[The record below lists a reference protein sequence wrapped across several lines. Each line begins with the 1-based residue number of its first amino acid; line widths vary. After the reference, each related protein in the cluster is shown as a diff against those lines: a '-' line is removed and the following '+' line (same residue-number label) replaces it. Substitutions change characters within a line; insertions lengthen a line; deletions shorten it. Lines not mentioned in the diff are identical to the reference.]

1 MPLAETATTPA
12 LFELAPTATDFSERR
27 RAESPEGDEIAWE
40 IAWATPSTPP
50 NEGVQEVSPIK
61 QAVAALSSP
70 VSPLISAGS
79 PDLGVCESSVRA
91 ELSPVP
97 PSLTPR
103 RLEDDMLSRAAELL
117 SRTEGLQHNIRSSH
131 QSGSS
136 PAPAAPVLPT
146 PSMSVDTDLIS
157 RAHLSLQSLS
167 DEAERLEY
175 KMHMQ
180 QRRISERAEYERAT
194 SERRATLTP
203 SGAAREVR
211 EEMEVLNRSLHEQLS
226 SIAPDGS
233 LPRSPNLYHPNSLGE
248 MGSSNGEGNG
258 ESSGG
263 GFRGGAMFSVGALR
277 ASGFLSGSRSSHSD
291 AHTVTARAAPVGSTP
306 SRAQPQRETIAP
318 LQMAWGSIDT
328 GRGRHE
334 VAAVQQREVASGR
347 LRELT
352 VHGLELTEAERT
364 EAERSAVQRAEAE
377 RSALARA
384 ERTPRSLPSSV
395 SAWPWGVWQL
405 LVACTVVP
413 AWLHLLPL
421 PYLAGA
427 AVKATIALHAGPL
440 VALHLSALTGYA
452 LLLAAALV
460 PAWRLWRPAALSV
473 LACIALL
480 LPHAVGAP
488 AALRLPL
495 QLERAFGAA
504 PSHVDAARRAPP
516 LFDARTWLQPPHR
529 CLHAAD
535 IVTRYA
541 SRTVVYRTHR
551 PARKA
556 NPTGQH
562 AATVPGGLALAEGPR
577 TLHSLG
583 ERAHRALLGN
593 TSTAASDRVPGELR
607 LTYFYPP
614 AHSRASHRRLSL
626 APSTANPP
634 VWPQLGVGTDV
645 VGGLPTSGVGRAVAG
660 HGMCAAPDPLASS
673 AAAGACVPL
682 DSTHARYH
690 RRSVSPH
697 RAPPLLVFLHGGGW
711 WTGERLGSSFACHL
725 RQAHSLGYA
734 VATVEYR
741 LLADGWEGQHMLD
754 DVLTA
759 IRYLRSR
766 SGPWGFSSRHL
777 VLLGASGGGHLAL
790 AAAYTLNAQ
799 LKRRVVRAVAALSA
813 ATDLSRSMVHE
824 PIGHGAWDEAE
835 VVRRLCGAGAEGG
848 TAGRETWW
856 QCDARLS
863 PTRLIGAHAPPTLLY
878 HPSHDEYHAL
888 GHAHALGRALQAA
901 GVPHVVLALPLMAS
915 MSEGGE
921 RSWPAQVVRYALH
934 HLLATVATQA

>member
-1 MPLAETATTPA
+1 M
-12 LFELAPTATDFSERR
+12 
-27 RAESPEGDEIAWE
+27 
-40 IAWATPSTPP
+40 
-50 NEGVQEVSPIK
+50 
-61 QAVAALSSP
+61 
-70 VSPLISAGS
+70 
-79 PDLGVCESSVRA
+79 
-91 ELSPVP
+91 
-97 PSLTPR
+97 
-103 RLEDDMLSRAAELL
+103 
-117 SRTEGLQHNIRSSH
+117 
-131 QSGSS
+131 
-136 PAPAAPVLPT
+136 
-146 PSMSVDTDLIS
+146 
-157 RAHLSLQSLS
+157 
-167 DEAERLEY
+167 
-175 KMHMQ
+175 
-180 QRRISERAEYERAT
+180 
-194 SERRATLTP
+194 
-203 SGAAREVR
+203 
-211 EEMEVLNRSLHEQLS
+211 
-226 SIAPDGS
+226 
-233 LPRSPNLYHPNSLGE
+233 
-248 MGSSNGEGNG
+248 
-258 ESSGG
+258 
-263 GFRGGAMFSVGALR
+263 
-277 ASGFLSGSRSSHSD
+277 
-291 AHTVTARAAPVGSTP
+291 
-306 SRAQPQRETIAP
+306 
-318 LQMAWGSIDT
+318 
-328 GRGRHE
+328 
-334 VAAVQQREVASGR
+334 
-347 LRELT
+347 
-352 VHGLELTEAERT
+352 
-364 EAERSAVQRAEAE
+364 
-377 RSALARA
+377 
-384 ERTPRSLPSSV
+384 
-395 SAWPWGVWQL
+395 
-405 LVACTVVP
+405 
-413 AWLHLLPL
+413 
-421 PYLAGA
+421 
-427 AVKATIALHAGPL
+427 
-440 VALHLSALTGYA
+440 
-452 LLLAAALV
+452 

-562 AATVPGGLALAEGPR
+562 AATVLGGLALAEGPR

-682 DSTHARYH
+682 DSPTLATIGGAS
-690 RRSVSPH
+690 RRIVRRH
-697 RAPPLLVFLHGGGW
+697 C
-711 WTGERLGSSFACHL
+711 SSFCTAADGGQASGSARHL
-725 RQAHSLGYA
+725 PAIFAEAHSLGYA